1 MLNGAIEG
9 VLWRLDRIAEDRC
22 WVKENDAVIAAELR
36 RLRQERGITLR
47 TIARHLNVSAV
58 YVSDIERGNR
68 SAFADPDRLMQW
80 VRILSEPT
88 DPTTR

>member
-9 VLWRLDRIAEDRC
+9 VLWRLDRIAEDRR
-22 WVKENDAVIAAELR
+22 WVKENGAVIAAELR
-36 RLRQERGITLR
+36 RLREEQGITLR
-47 TIARHLNVSAV
+47 TIARQLNVSAV

-80 VRILSEPT
+80 VRLLT
-88 DPTTR
+88 DTATTP